1 MSEESS
7 EELRGDAL
15 DENRER
21 AAEVITQIRGRLL
34 LLAVSPPFRFVNT
47 YRDEADDY
55 LRRMTEF
62 VGFDEDEVA
71 AANHAVGPFPGVY
84 EEFLRQMGHARGALF
99 AGSEIEPYR
108 LLLYRHMA
116 EEMMSNCGVER
127 FLDADS
133 VVFMTHQGYSFC
145 YFQSPSASAFD
156 APVFQYVECEPAPK
170 QIAPGFAE
178 FLDAEVRLME
188 ENDRMTRESGGYF
201 ITVSGGF
208 ERRLYPALDEG
219 RRPLD
224 CEDEL
229 L

>member
-1 MSEESS
+1 MS
-7 EELRGDAL
+7 EELRGDAS

-21 AAEVITQIRGRLL
+21 AAEVITRIRERLVR
-34 LLAVSPPFRFVNT
+34 LADERPFRFVNT
-47 YRDEADDY
+47 YRDEAEDY
-55 LRRMTEF
+55 LRHLTEF
-62 VGFDEDEVA
+62 EGFDEDEMA
-71 AANHAVGPFPGVY
+71 AAIHAMGPFPSVY
-84 EEFLRQMGHARGALF
+84 EEFLRRMGHARGALF
-99 AGSEIEPYR
+99 AGSEIEPR
-108 LLLYRHMA
+108 HLFRYRHEA
-116 EEMMSNCGVER
+116 EEIMSNCGVER

-156 APVFQYVECEPAPK
+156 APVFQYVECEDAPK
-170 QIAPGFAE
+170 QVAPGFAE